1 MNESNLQFHY
11 RDISICT
18 WKKLHAMDQLVSN
31 TQALGTSARLCMF
44 LGLLELS
51 DHHQG
56 LEQPAPGEGA
66 PGHGRGWTEMG
77 L

>member
-1 MNESNLQFHY
+1 
-11 RDISICT
+11 
-18 WKKLHAMDQLVSN
+18 MDQLVSN